1 MWFSHHRLLR
11 PHRLLKRQN
20 FLHLLLSMFRK
31 SMWFSHRH
39 NNLRLKPKYYNNR
52 LHRYLLLHKWRL
64 LDRLLHSR
72 LPPNSMFRVIVRGL
86 WLLRSSLLHNLLLLR
101 PSIRLLGHLPR
112 NNQE

>member
-1 MWFSHHRLLR
+1 MALLIHQSSH
-11 PHRLLKRQN
+11 Q
-20 FLHLLLSMFRK
+20 S
-31 SMWFSHRH
+31 SHRH

-72 LPPNSMFRVIVRGL
+72 LLRSSTFLVTVQGL